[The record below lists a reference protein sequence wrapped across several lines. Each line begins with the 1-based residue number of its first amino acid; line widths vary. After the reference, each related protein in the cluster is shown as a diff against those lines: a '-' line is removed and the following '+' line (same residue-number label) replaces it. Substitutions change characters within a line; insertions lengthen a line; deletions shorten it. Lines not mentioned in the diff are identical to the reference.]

1 MAPPPRMDPP
11 GPVVVEVKFGFIEL
25 SAIDTINQSFRCRF
39 FLDLTWE
46 DPRLIGASSVPDGT
60 WFPKGVYIINA
71 HGALDIAAYSKP
83 ILVDSAT
90 GRVLWAQD
98 IQGAI
103 TNQMSLAAFPFD
115 MDVLEVYVHQAESAR
130 CACNR
135 LLRRA
140 QVRPWSASK
149 ESDSWSASPQVPIQA
164 YINPLPKLSPTLTE
178 SRP

>member
-1 MAPPPRMDPP
+1 LDGDALKEIGVVSPMERASLLAAAADGGVMAPPPRMDPP

-98 IQGAI
+98 I
-103 TNQMSLAAFPFD
+103 
-115 MDVLEVYVHQAESAR
+115 
-130 CACNR
+130 
-135 LLRRA
+135 
-140 QVRPWSASK
+140 
-149 ESDSWSASPQVPIQA
+149 
-164 YINPLPKLSPTLTE
+164 
-178 SRP
+178 

>member
-1 MAPPPRMDPP
+1 
-11 GPVVVEVKFGFIEL
+11 VVEVKFGFIEL

-115 MDVLEVYVHQAESAR
+115 TDVLEVYVHQAEEASRDDVPAR
-130 CACNR
+130 GNSVSRGSLVDVANVR
-135 LLRRA
+135 LRRRHANNKA
-140 QVRPWSASK
+140 QLP
-149 ESDSWSASPQVPIQA
+149 SPVLAVFFDPS
-164 YINPLPKLSPTLTE
+164 L
-178 SRP
+178 